1 MDLELSEE
9 QEQLAE
15 GLRGLLEG
23 SGDIKRVRR
32 ISYEGDGDGSDPELW
47 EELVK
52 NGWTTAAVPEQ
63 AGGLGL
69 GFEEAM
75 VIAIEAGRSVLH
87 LPLCETL
94 LAARVAERAAS
105 DAGARL
111 LGEIADGKSVTL
123 AVGPSTGGINDADD
137 GVRASAD
144 GQLTGLLRSVPFG
157 PLTDRCLVEAELEGG
172 GVGIFVLPS
181 DAPGVEWRNRRAMDE
196 SVRRFDLEL
205 SGAEGASLFGDS
217 DARSETLR
225 VVDEWRVLLAAQSEG
240 SCRRLVEM
248 TAEYVKERQQFGRPV
263 GSNQAVKVRVAE
275 MGAAVEKMRAAIY
288 FAALAVEQDLEE
300 RALAVS
306 MAKIESGVPGAFVA
320 TQAIH
325 THGAIGYTWEQDV
338 HLFVKRVKSNEL
350 LLGAGHEALERVA
363 TLVVDGAL

>member
-1 MDLELSEE
+1 MNLEISEE

-32 ISYEGDGDGSDPELW
+32 IAYEGDGRDPELW
-47 EELVK
+47 EQLVE
-52 NGWTTAAVPEQ
+52 NGWTSAAVPE
-63 AGGLGL
+63 ASGGLGL

-75 VIAIEAGRSVLH
+75 LIAIEAGRSVLH

-94 LAARVAERAAS
+94 LAARVARRASS
-105 DAGARL
+105 DAGDQL
-111 LGEIADGKSVTL
+111 LREIAAGASVTL
-123 AVGPSTGGINDADD
+123 AVGASAGGCNDADD
-137 GVRASAD
+137 GVRVNS
-144 GQLTGLLRSVPFG
+144 GGVLTGLLRSVPFG
-157 PLTDRCLVEAELEGG
+157 PLAKYCLVEAELEGG
-172 GVGIFVLPS
+172 GGGLFSLPC
-181 DAPGVEWRNRRAMDE
+181 DAQGSEWRERRAMDE

-205 SGAEGASLFGDS
+205 RGASGASLIGDA
-217 DARSETLR
+217 DARGETLR
-225 VVDEWRVLLAAQSEG
+225 MVDEWRVLLAAQTEG
-240 SCRRLVEM
+240 ASRRLVEM
-248 TAEYVKERQQFGRPV
+248 TADYVKEREQFGRPV

-288 FAALAVEQDLEE
+288 FAALAVEQDLDE
-300 RALAVS
+300 RSLAVA
-306 MAKIESGVPGAFVA
+306 MAKAETGAPGAFVG

-350 LLGAGHEALERVA
+350 LLGAGHEMLGRIAD
-363 TLVVDGAL
+363 LVVDGAL

>member
-9 QEQLAE
+9 QEQLAQ

-23 SGDIKRVRR
+23 SGDVKRVRR
-32 ISYEGDGDGSDPELW
+32 IAYDSDGRDPELW
-47 EELVK
+47 EELFK
-52 NGWTTAAVPEQ
+52 NGWSTATLPET

-75 VIAIEAGRSVLH
+75 VIAVETGRSVLH

-94 LAARVAERAAS
+94 LAARVAGRASGDPA
-105 DAGARL
+105 DRL
-111 LGEIADGKSVTL
+111 LGEIASGSSVTI
-123 AVGPSTGGINDADD
+123 AVGPAAGGFNDDARDP
-137 GVRASAD
+137 VRASAD
-144 GQLTGLLRSVPFG
+144 GQLTGLARSVPFG
-157 PLTDRCLVEAELEGG
+157 PQAQHCLVEAELEEGG
-172 GVGIFVLPS
+172 NGLFALPC
-181 DAPGVEWRNRRAMDE
+181 DAPGARWRERRAMDE

-205 SGAEGASLFGDS
+205 DAAAGASLFGAA
-217 DARSETLR
+217 DARDEILR
-225 VVDEWRVLLAAQSEG
+225 LLDEWRVLLGAQTEG
-240 SCRRLVEM
+240 ACRQLVEM
-248 TAEYVKERQQFGRPV
+248 TADYVKEREQFGRPV
-263 GSNQAVKVRVAE
+263 GSNQAVKVRIAE

-300 RALAVS
+300 RALAVA
-306 MAKIESGVPGAFVA
+306 MAKIETGAPGAFVG

-350 LLGAGHEALERVA
+350 LLGTGHEMLGRVA
-363 TLVVDGAL
+363 DLVVDGAA

>member
-23 SGDIKRVRR
+23 SGDVKRVRR
-32 ISYEGDGDGSDPELW
+32 VAYEADGRDAELW
-47 EELVK
+47 EELFK
-52 NGWTTAAVPEQ
+52 NGWTTAAVPDS

-75 VIAIEAGRSVLH
+75 VIATEAGRSVLH

-94 LAARVAERAAS
+94 LGARASARATT

-111 LGEIADGKSVTL
+111 LEEIAAGASVTL
-123 AVGPSTGGINDADD
+123 AVGPSSGGVNDGND
-137 GVRASAD
+137 GVRATGD
-144 GQLTGLLRSVPFG
+144 GRLTGTVRSVPYG
-157 PLTDRCLVEAELEGG
+157 PLATRCLVEAELEGG
-172 GVGIFVLPS
+172 GSGLFAVAC
-181 DAPGVEWRNRRAMDE
+181 DAPNIEWSERHAMDE

-205 SGAEGASLFGDS
+205 RAAESGSLFGEA
-217 DARSETLR
+217 DARDEIERT
-225 VVDEWRVLLAAQSEG
+225 VDEWRVLLGAQTEG
-240 SCRRLVEM
+240 ACRRLLEM
-248 TAEYVKERQQFGRPV
+248 TAEYVKEREQFGRPV

-275 MGAAVEKMRAAIY
+275 MAGAVEKMRAAIY

-300 RALAVS
+300 RALAVA
-306 MAKIESGVPGAFVA
+306 MAKAETGAPGAFVG

-350 LLGAGHEALERVA
+350 LLGAGHEMLGRIADIVL
-363 TLVVDGAL
+363 DGAR